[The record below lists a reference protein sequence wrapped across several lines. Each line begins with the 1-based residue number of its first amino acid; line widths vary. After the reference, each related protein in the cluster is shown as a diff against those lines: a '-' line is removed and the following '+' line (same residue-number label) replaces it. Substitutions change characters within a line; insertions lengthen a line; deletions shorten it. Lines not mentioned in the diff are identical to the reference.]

1 MNPVFGRIAVSIVL
15 LTWTLVLVLDE
26 PLVYA
31 FVVTALGALV
41 VLAVFVSSRLRVRR
55 GVRMMA
61 TRLRAEADAAVAAVR
76 PDMSLEIGSMREQFL
91 GSISALRSSKLGKA
105 GYDALYA
112 MPWYMI
118 VGPPGCGKTTAIY
131 NSGLQFPFQP
141 AGGAIRGV
149 GGTRNCQWW
158 LANEAVLLDTA
169 GRYTTEDDDRDEWLA
184 FLQLL
189 RESRP
194 RKPIEGVLVAIGVD
208 ELGGLDDEQ
217 VAIRARTLRARID
230 EIMGRLDMVAPVYVL
245 FTKCDLIPGF
255 VESFGELSRSERNQ
269 VWGFTAPL
277 ARRDVAAM
285 FRERFAALV
294 ESTRDYALRRLGNQ
308 RAPATRVL
316 THGMPEQLRAHGPAL
331 GAFVEHLFTENVYQE
346 TPLLRGV
353 YFTSGTQEGRPIDRL
368 IGSMTSAFGITH
380 AAVEA
385 TRERKSYF
393 LGDVFTRIV
402 FPDQRLA
409 VRSTR
414 ELRRQRQATL
424 SAALTLLVLAGSLLT
439 LAITSHAGNI
449 ALHRQAREVLAEVVA
464 VGEVASTSPRE
475 VPAPLRRLVAELEH
489 HRVAGPPTSMRLGMY
504 HGEDLRRALIRL
516 IAAIRGPGTEV
527 PTP

>member
-1 MNPVFGRIAVSIVL
+1 VIALVARIAVSVTL
-15 LTWTLVLVLDE
+15 LAWTLVLVLEE
-26 PLVYA
+26 PLVVA
-31 FVVTALGALV
+31 IVVTALAALT
-41 VLAVFVSSRLRVRR
+41 VLALFVAQRLRDRR
-55 GVRMMA
+55 GAHMLA
-61 TRLRAEADAAVAAVR
+61 TRLRAEADAAVATVR

-91 GSISALRSSKLGKA
+91 GSLSALRSSKLGKS

-184 FLQLL
+184 FLDLL
-189 RESRP
+189 RTSRP
-194 RKPIEGVLVAIGVD
+194 RKPIEGVLVAIGID

-217 VAIRARTLRARID
+217 IVARARALRARID

-255 VESFGELSRSERNQ
+255 VESFGDLSRSERAQ

-277 ARRDVAAM
+277 ARRDVATF
-285 FRERFAALV
+285 FRERFGALV
-294 ESTRDYALRRLGNQ
+294 ESTREYVLRRLPRQ
-308 RAPATRVL
+308 RQLAARVL
-316 THGMPEQLRAHGPAL
+316 AHGMPEQLRAVGPAL
-331 GAFVEHLFTENVYQE
+331 TTFVEHLFTENVYQE

-353 YFTSGTQEGRPIDRL
+353 YFTSGTQDGRPIDRL
-368 IGSMTSAFGITH
+368 ISSMTSAFGITQ
-380 AAVEA
+380 AAAAA
-385 TRERKSYF
+385 TQERKSFF
-393 LGDVFTRIV
+393 LGDVFTRVV

-414 ELRRQRQATL
+414 ELRRQRLATL
-424 SAALTLLVLAGSLLT
+424 SGALTLLVLAGSLFT
-439 LAITSHAGNI
+439 LAGASYTGNT
-449 ALHRQAREVLAEVVA
+449 ALQQQTREL
-464 VGEVASTSPRE
+464 VASVASERPPE
-475 VPAPLRRLVAELEH
+475 PPPALRRLLAELERH
-489 HRVAGPPTSMRLGMY
+489 HADGPPTSMRLGMY
-504 HGEDLRRALIRL
+504 CGEDLRRALLRL
-516 IAAIRGPGTEV
+516 VAALRGDRDTSGSSPS
-527 PTP
+527 

>member
-1 MNPVFGRIAVSIVL
+1 MIALVARIAVSVTL
-15 LTWTLVLVLDE
+15 LAWTLVLVLEE
-26 PLVYA
+26 PLVVA
-31 FVVTALGALV
+31 IVVTALAALT
-41 VLAVFVSSRLRVRR
+41 VLALFVATRLRDRR
-55 GVRMMA
+55 GAHMLA
-61 TRLRAEADAAVAAVR
+61 TRLRAEADAAVATVR

-91 GSISALRSSKLGKA
+91 GSVSALRSSKLGKS

-184 FLQLL
+184 FLDLL
-189 RESRP
+189 RTSRP
-194 RKPIEGVLVAIGVD
+194 RKPIEGVLVAIGID

-217 VAIRARTLRARID
+217 IVARARTLRARID

-255 VESFGELSRSERNQ
+255 VESFGDLSRSERAQ
-269 VWGFTAPL
+269 IWGFTAPL
-277 ARRDVAAM
+277 ARRDVGPL
-285 FRERFAALV
+285 FRERFGALV
-294 ESTRDYALRRLGNQ
+294 ESTREYVLRRLPRQ
-308 RAPATRVL
+308 RQLASRVL
-316 THGMPEQLRAHGPAL
+316 AHSMPEQLRAVGPAL
-331 GAFVEHLFTENVYQE
+331 TTFVEHLFTENVYQE

-353 YFTSGTQEGRPIDRL
+353 YFTSGTQDGRPIDRL
-368 IGSMTSAFGITH
+368 ISSMSSAFGITQ

-385 TRERKSYF
+385 TRERKSFF
-393 LGDVFTRIV
+393 LGDVFTRVV

-414 ELRRQRQATL
+414 ELRRQRLATL
-424 SAALTLLVLAGSLLT
+424 SGALTLLVLAGSLLT
-439 LAITSHAGNI
+439 LAGASYTGNT
-449 ALHRQAREVLAEVVA
+449 ALQQQTRELVA
-464 VGEVASTSPRE
+464 TVASERPRE
-475 VPAPLRRLVAELEH
+475 APPALRRLLAELERH
-489 HRVAGPPTSMRLGMY
+489 HADGPPTSMRLGMY
-504 HGEDLRRALIRL
+504 CGEDLRRALLRL
-516 IAAIRGPGTEV
+516 VAALRGDRDSSGSSP
-527 PTP
+527 P